1 MYFQGFEAGSV
12 RNFVLST
19 RQKLGDVVCLRIW
32 HDDSGGNESAWFL
45 NKILVTD
52 LQMGKK

>member
-1 MYFQGFEAGSV
+1 M

-19 RQKLGDVVCLRIW
+19 REKLGDVICLRIW
-32 HDDSGGNESAWFL
+32 HDDSGGNESSWFL

-52 LQMGKK
+52 LQMGRK